1 MCSLLP
7 NCLQVQGLK
16 RDQLQAWCDARGIAP
31 NEQLRTA
38 QKQER
43 LVKALNV
50 EYRAEKQAQ
59 QSYLK
64 AQKEA
69 EELVSHCSDAKRVQA
84 ASAAPKVLSW
94 VNHVDHVPPRI
105 CMFKRMCPEGT
116 AILSGHAAGVVSGV
130 FEPIFDT

>member
-1 MCSLLP
+1 MLPRNKPAHLSDNRRGKPAQSPSIRSLLP
-7 NCLQVQGLK
+7 DCLQVQGLK
-16 RDQLQAWCDARGIAP
+16 RDDLQAWCDARGIAP
-31 NEQLRTA
+31 SEQLRTA

-69 EELVSHCSDAKRVQA
+69 EELVSHSRVAEHIQA
-84 ASAAPKVLSW
+84 APAAMKVLS
-94 VNHVDHVPPRI
+94 
-105 CMFKRMCPEGT
+105 
-116 AILSGHAAGVVSGV
+116 
-130 FEPIFDT
+130 

>member
-1 MCSLLP
+1 MGLTTAAANLPSHSSMCSLLP
-7 NCLQVQGLK
+7 NCLQVQALK
-16 RDQLQAWCDARGIAP
+16 RDELQAWCDARGIAP
-31 NEQLRTA
+31 NEQLRTV

-69 EELVSHCSDAKRVQA
+69 EELVSYCSVAEYTQA
-84 ASAAPKVLSW
+84 AQLLQRCCHRSIVWIMCLQGSACSRACAV
-94 VNHVDHVPPRI
+94 
-105 CMFKRMCPEGT
+105 T
-116 AILSGHAAGVVSGV
+116 ALHS
-130 FEPIFDT
+130 